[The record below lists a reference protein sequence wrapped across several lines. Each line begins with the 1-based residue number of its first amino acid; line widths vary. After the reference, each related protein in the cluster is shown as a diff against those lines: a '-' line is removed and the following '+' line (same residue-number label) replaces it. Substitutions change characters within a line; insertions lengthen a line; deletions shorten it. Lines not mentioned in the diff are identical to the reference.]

1 MQVRM
6 GLLNKKE
13 DWPMAQFH
21 DYWRGQHGAL
31 AAQLPGLVAYH
42 QNHVTDTA
50 QRGISYKRGPEV
62 LDGISQLWFDDARNI
77 DDVFSTAPAALGQ
90 RLVEDENHFIG
101 RLRIVTA
108 TLIEVVAPPPPGTAL
123 KRMSL
128 LRRPAGVSTEVFAYE
143 WNVRHAALV
152 KTLPGVLGY
161 RQNLITHRE
170 SPKGTAVDY
179 HGLPID
185 GIVELW
191 FENADTLNAAFASP
205 QGVETMQHATT
216 FIDEI
221 TTFLVEPVVVV

>member
-13 DWPMAQFH
+13 DWSTDRFRS
-21 DYWRGQHGAL
+21 YWREQHARL
-31 AAQLPGLVAYH
+31 ASQLPGLKAYH

-50 QRGISYKRGPEV
+50 QRGITYKRGPETV
-62 LDGISQLWFDDARNI
+62 DGISQLWFDDAKRMS
-77 DDVFSTAPAALGQ
+77 DAFSEALGKQ
-90 RLVEDENHFIG
+90 LIVDENHFIG
-101 RLRIVTA
+101 HLRIVTA
-108 TLIEVVAPPPPGTAL
+108 TPIEVIAPPAPGSAL
-123 KRMSL
+123 KRMSF
-128 LRRPAGVSTEVFAYE
+128 LRRRADVTPEVFAYE

-170 SPKGTAVDY
+170 SPKGNVVAY
-179 HGLPID
+179 EGLPID

-191 FENADTLNAAFASP
+191 FENTDTLNAAFSSP

-221 TTFLVEPVVVV
+221 TTFLVEPFMVV

>member
-6 GLLNKKE
+6 GLLNKKP
-13 DWPMAQFH
+13 DWSMDRFRRH
-21 DYWRGQHGAL
+21 WREEHARL
-31 AAQLPGLVAYH
+31 AAQLPGLRAYH

-62 LDGISQLWFDDARNI
+62 IDGISQLWFDDASRM
-77 DDVFSTAPAALGQ
+77 DDAFSAALGQ
-90 RLVEDENHFIG
+90 QLIDDENHFIG

-108 TLIEVVAPPPPGTAL
+108 TPIEVIAPPSPGAAL

-128 LRRPAGVSTEVFAYE
+128 LRRRADVTPEVFAHE

-170 SPKGTAVDY
+170 SPKGHVVGY
-179 HGLPID
+179 EGLPID

-191 FENADTLNAAFASP
+191 FESTDTLNAAFASP
-205 QGVETMQHATT
+205 QGVETMRHATT

-221 TTFLVEPVVVV
+221 TIFLVEPFVVV